1 MCHFLYLD
9 ARANEAVLAQL
20 KQSLEDQDVAFELQ
34 EQKNTQTE
42 EELAALRK
50 GRCEVQI
57 GLYSHC
63 TLTVGCKRLVGGGMP
78 MGCRCRYNVW

>member
-50 GRCEVQI
+50 GRSVCEACWGWHAH
-57 GLYSHC
+57 GLPVS
-63 TLTVGCKRLVGGGMP
+63 L
-78 MGCRCRYNVW
+78 